1 MKSTICKWDQK
12 SKMNVLQCIRAWY
25 TAFTSPVRLDRS
37 GSIHLPIDHWH
48 LTNPITNFP
57 IVVFFFACTTCLVL
71 PSISFLLFFLL
82 LASLLLPGCSSNLQY
97 CPCPSKQDW
106 GTCISGHAISV
117 VRAHNEYEH
126 MGRSSNAKTV
136 KAVTPTHRLTN
147 LANFRFDHKKP
158 GCLM

>member
-57 IVVFFFACTTCLVL
+57 IVVFFFCMHDLL
-71 PSISFLLFFLL
+71 SPSIHLFFTFFFCCLWPRCYCQDALVTFNTAHALPNRTGVPVYPAMLFLLSELTMNMSIW
-82 LASLLLPGCSSNLQY
+82 AG
-97 CPCPSKQDW
+97 
-106 GTCISGHAISV
+106 
-117 VRAHNEYEH
+117 
-126 MGRSSNAKTV
+126 
-136 KAVTPTHRLTN
+136 AVML
-147 LANFRFDHKKP
+147 K
-158 GCLM
+158 M